1 VCKPVV
7 MSSQPGGD
15 NWAAVVTH
23 RTPDQRDAVIVRLSE
38 AGVTP
43 EQAQEALRDGGDA
56 LYAASRS
63 GRSDW
68 AEPFGGPLGAALL
81 AAEVSALSAHLVSR
95 ASAVRAL
102 AVDAL
107 LEDYSA
113 VAVAAALGISRQ
125 KVYDLGKGGS
135 GIPFIDTAPWRLP

>member
-1 VCKPVV
+1 
-7 MSSQPGGD
+7 MESQPGGD
-15 NWAAVVTH
+15 TWATVVKH
-23 RTPDQRDAVIVRLSE
+23 RAPEQRDAVIVRLSE

-43 EQAQEALRDGGDA
+43 EQAQAALADGGDA
-56 LYAASRS
+56 LYAAARS
-63 GRSDW
+63 GRPDW

-113 VAVAAALGISRQ
+113 VAVATALGISRQ

>member
-1 VCKPVV
+1 MCKPDD
-7 MSSQPGGD
+7 MNSQPGGD
-15 NWAAVVTH
+15 RWAAVVDH

-43 EQAQEALRDGGDA
+43 DLVRAALDDGGDA
-56 LYAASRS
+56 LYAAARS
-63 GRSDW
+63 GRRDW
-68 AEPFGGPLGAALL
+68 AEPFGGALAAALI

-107 LEDYSA
+107 LDDYSA
-113 VAVAAALGISRQ
+113 VAVAAALGVSRQ

-135 GIPFIDTAPWRLP
+135 GIPFIETAPWRLP